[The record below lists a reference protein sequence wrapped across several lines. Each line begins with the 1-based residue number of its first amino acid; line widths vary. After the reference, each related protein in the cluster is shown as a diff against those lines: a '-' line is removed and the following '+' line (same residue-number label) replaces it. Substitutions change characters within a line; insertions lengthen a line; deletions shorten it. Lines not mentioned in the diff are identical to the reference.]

1 MALKIAIN
9 GFGRIG
15 RCVARI
21 IDSRDDVELVCVND
35 TADRSMTK
43 QLLKYDSVH
52 GIFPGTVELLEN
64 DYMQIGKA
72 KVKMF
77 STRDPKALNF
87 ADYGVDVVLE
97 CTGALLTQKDT
108 QVFIDNGIKKVVM
121 SAPAKDDTPTF
132 VIGVNEDKYAGQAI
146 VSNASCTTNC
156 LGPVAK
162 ILDDAFGIDKGLM
175 TTVHA
180 YTNDQNILDV
190 KHSKDLRRAR
200 AAAVNMI
207 PTTTGAAKAIGLVL
221 PHLKG
226 RLHGQS
232 VRVPTP
238 NVSMVDLNV
247 VVKKTT
253 TKEEVNALMKL
264 LRNYMKTCLK
274 TAAKNDM
281 KVRVIGDITKLDED
295 IQKRILELE
304 EATKN
309 NGGLNF
315 QIAINYGSR
324 DEITRAVRTLAED
337 VKEGTKDA
345 DVIYTDVWVSMGE
358 PDEVWEKRIKEL
370 SPYKVTKEVMAN
382 AKDTAIFLHCLPAFH
397 DLKTKI
403 GAEMGQRFGIEDM
416 EVTDEVFESA
426 QSKVFDEAENRMH
439 TIKAVMVATL
449 GEF

>member
-35 TADRSMTK
+35 TADRATTK

-52 GIFPGTVELLEN
+52 GGFLGHVELLED
-64 DYMQIGKA
+64 DYMQMGKS

-77 STRDPKALNF
+77 STRDAKELNF

-97 CTGALLTQKDT
+97 CTGALLTQKDM
-108 QVFIDNGIKKVVM
+108 QVFIDNGIKKVVL

-132 VIGVNEDKYAGQAI
+132 VLGVNEEAYAGQTMI
-146 VSNASCTTNC
+146 SNASCTTNC

-175 TTVHA
+175 TTVHS

-190 KHSKDLRRAR
+190 KHRKNDLRRAR
-200 AAAVNMI
+200 AAAVNLI
-207 PTTTGAAKAIGLVL
+207 PSSTGAAKAIGLVL

-247 VVKKTT
+247 LLKKETS
-253 TKEEVNALMKL
+253 KEEVNALFSEHAKGKL
-264 LRNYMKTCLK
+264 K
-274 TAAKNDM
+274 
-281 KVRVIGDITKLDED
+281 G
-295 IQKRILELE
+295 ILEVDTEQRVSQDFVTSSWSSVVALDL
-304 EATKN
+304 TQVIC
-309 NGGLNF
+309 G
-315 QIAINYGSR
+315 
-324 DEITRAVRTLAED
+324 DM
-337 VKEGTKDA
+337 VK
-345 DVIYTDVWVSMGE
+345 
-358 PDEVWEKRIKEL
+358 
-370 SPYKVTKEVMAN
+370 VMAWYDN
-382 AKDTAIFLHCLPAFH
+382 EWGYSTRLV
-397 DLKTKI
+397 
-403 GAEMGQRFGIEDM
+403 DM
-416 EVTDEVFESA
+416 AVYV
-426 QSKVFDEAENRMH
+426 SK
-439 TIKAVMVATL
+439 
-449 GEF
+449 

>member
-35 TADRSMTK
+35 TAERSMTK

-52 GIFPGTVELLEN
+52 GVFQGAVELLEN

-87 ADYGVDVVLE
+87 AEYKVDVVLE

-108 QVFIDNGIKKVVM
+108 QVFIDNGIKRVVL

-132 VIGVNEDKYAGQAI
+132 VIGVNEHTYAGQAI

-175 TTVHA
+175 TTVHS

-200 AAAVNMI
+200 AAAINMI
-207 PTTTGAAKAIGLVL
+207 PTSTGAAKAIGLVL

-238 NVSMVDLNV
+238 NVSIVDLNV
-247 VVKKTT
+247 LLKKDT
-253 TKEEVNALMKL
+253 TKEEVNALFTEQSHGKL
-264 LRNYMKTCLK
+264 KGILEVDVEQRVSQDFVTTGWSSIVATDL
-274 TAAKNDM
+274 TQ
-281 KVRVIGDITKLDED
+281 VIGG
-295 IQKRILELE
+295 
-304 EATKN
+304 N
-309 NGGLNF
+309 M
-315 QIAINYGSR
+315 
-324 DEITRAVRTLAED
+324 
-337 VKEGTKDA
+337 VK
-345 DVIYTDVWVSMGE
+345 
-358 PDEVWEKRIKEL
+358 
-370 SPYKVTKEVMAN
+370 VMAWYDN
-382 AKDTAIFLHCLPAFH
+382 EWGYSSRLI
-397 DLKTKI
+397 
-403 GAEMGQRFGIEDM
+403 DM
-416 EVTDEVFESA
+416 AVHV
-426 QSKVFDEAENRMH
+426 SK
-439 TIKAVMVATL
+439 
-449 GEF
+449 